1 MRESKT
7 PGSSSPASQSR
18 LSTADM
24 EFMKSLAAAVC
35 LVTAG
40 CAGVPVNPTWPQ
52 DCPQEALTAMSIRG
66 FGPGEDG
73 YVTLDINRPLT
84 LESHSADFSAGPI
97 VSVITKHDDAIRLLP
112 AGTKLYGQMWTGG
125 EKVHAYWTRA
135 ELPGGVQMPVCLV
148 LGYDERGGYP
158 KEPGTQPGTF
168 RITRQAPMT
177 VTRRFERPE

>member
-7 PGSSSPASQSR
+7 PDSSSPAPQAR
-18 LSTADM
+18 LSTPDM

-66 FGPGEDG
+66 FGPGSDG
-73 YVTLDINRPLT
+73 HVTLDINRPPT
-84 LESHSADFSAGPI
+84 VEIQIDDFRAGPI
-97 VSVITKHDDAIRLLP
+97 VSVIYDEYDADYLLP
-112 AGTKLYGQMWTGG
+112 VGTKLYGQMWTGG
-125 EKVHAYWTRA
+125 EKVQAYWTRA
-135 ELPGGVQMPVCLV
+135 ELPGGVQMPVCMV

-168 RITRQAPMT
+168 RITRQAPM
-177 VTRRFERPE
+177 VATRRFERPE

>member
-7 PGSSSPASQSR
+7 PASSSPDPQPQPSSP
-18 LSTADM
+18 DM

-52 DCPQEALTAMSIRG
+52 DCPQEALTAMGIRG
-66 FGPGEDG
+66 FGPGRDG
-73 YVTLDINRPLT
+73 HVTLDINRPT
-84 LESHSADFSAGPI
+84 TVEFQIDDFRAGPI
-97 VSVITKHDDAIRLLP
+97 VSVIYDEDDADYLLP
-112 AGTKLYGQMWTGG
+112 VGTKLYGQMWTGG
-125 EKVHAYWTRA
+125 EKVQAYWTRA

-177 VTRRFERPE
+177 ATRRFERPE